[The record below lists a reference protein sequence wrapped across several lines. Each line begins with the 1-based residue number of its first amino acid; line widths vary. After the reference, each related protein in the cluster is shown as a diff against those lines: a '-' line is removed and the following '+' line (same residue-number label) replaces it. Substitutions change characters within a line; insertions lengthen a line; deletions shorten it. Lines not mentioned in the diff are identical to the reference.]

1 MRGLAATLRAAV
13 LDAAANRGA
22 LLSQMT
28 AMIVND
34 AVWVVFWAL
43 FLNRTGDLGGWD
55 LDGIMML
62 QAVLTT
68 AGGIALGL
76 TANARHLGAIA
87 TQGGLDSV
95 LTLPTAPLSHVL
107 VRRVEPVN
115 LGDMVFGV
123 TLFSLFGNP
132 TPERAGLFVLAVTAS
147 ATILIGFLVLTGSLA
162 FFAGRSE
169 TGELG
174 FHSIVM
180 LGSYPVDIFS
190 GVAKVFLHAV
200 IPAAFVSS
208 VPARVVLDFDAG
220 QAATLVGVAAVV
232 AVLAIAVFQTGLR
245 RYTSGALW
253 ARG

>member
-1 MRGLAATLRAAV
+1 MRPLLATSRAAFQ
-13 LDAAANRGA
+13 DAIANRGA
-22 LLSQMT
+22 LVSQMT

-34 AVWVVFWAL
+34 AVWIVFWAL
-43 FLNRTGDLGGWD
+43 FLDRTGDLGGWD
-55 LDGIMML
+55 LRGIMML

-68 AGGIALGL
+68 AGGIALGV

-95 LTLPTAPLSHVL
+95 LTLPTGTLGHVL
-107 VRRVEPVN
+107 LRRVEPVN

-123 TLFSLFGNP
+123 SLFALFGNP
-132 TPERAGLFVLAVTAS
+132 TPGRVALFLLAVAAS
-147 ATILIGFLVLTGSLA
+147 ATILTSFLVLTGSLA

-174 FHSIVM
+174 FHSMVM
-180 LGSYPVDIFS
+180 LGSYPVDIFA

-208 VPARVVLDFDAG
+208 VPARVVLDFDLG
-220 QAATLVGVAAVV
+220 QALTLLGVAAVMAGL
-232 AVLAIAVFQTGLR
+232 AVTVFRSGLR

-253 ARG
+253 TRA